1 MRDPGIYPEDTDS
14 SVEWTDERLML
25 SVQAGDRDAFARLMK
40 RYETPL
46 FNYLRRMTGS
56 SSDAEDLFQEA
67 FIRVYRSSGR
77 FRTSG
82 VFRPW
87 VFRIATN
94 LCLDHLKRRA
104 RRGEIS
110 LDRAGPGNS
119 PDSGRALHLKSKA
132 PNPRESAIGR
142 EAVAK
147 LETAISELS
156 AKHRAVFL
164 MARYDGL
171 SYGEIARVLRIP
183 TGTVKS
189 RMNKTVKILMDRLQ
203 EEDHE

>member
-1 MRDPGIYPEDTDS
+1 
-14 SVEWTDERLML
+14 ML
-25 SVQAGDRDAFARLMK
+25 SVQAGDQDAFARLMK
-40 RYETPL
+40 RYEAPL
-46 FNYLRRMTGS
+46 FNYLRRMTRS
-56 SSDAEDLFQEA
+56 SSDAEDLFQET

-82 VFRPW
+82 MFRPW

-94 LCLDHLKRRA
+94 LCLDHLKRRT
-104 RRGEIS
+104 RRREIS
-110 LDRAGPGNS
+110 LDREEPGNR
-119 PDSGRALHLKSKA
+119 PDSGQAIYLKSKA

-147 LETAISELS
+147 LETAIAELS